1 MVVMNKI
8 PQLLSE
14 GADVKTWAANNREW
28 LEIVIDK
35 HNDVI
40 VELDVDKY
48 QQAYDGFLKSVDER
62 DKARGDGINHKL
74 QVNYAQIIIDTPV
87 DYMTGKPIS
96 WTVYDQ
102 TEQAKADILEAYRSD
117 LLGILKTED
126 TKLALSELLRQGS
139 ISGYSGLI
147 SWVDEDGVIAFDEF
161 PVQELIPVY
170 TTRGKLKLVLRR
182 YVVEEGEELV
192 TRLEY
197 YDDRYVAYF
206 LGDSQGKV
214 FELDIDE
221 VATGN
226 PVEHKAAR
234 IPVSV
239 YTNGTPS
246 SYVKRQ
252 KKAGV
257 SDLDNGVMTLIENYS
272 DVMSDKANTA
282 DKLLDQFLLFKNVT
296 IDENEVLKMRKARA
310 IALKGAA
317 SDASFIAPS
326 QDDTTIENHLDRTQQ
341 AIHDT
346 AFIPKLSDIAGTTA
360 MEVRM
365 RYSNLDIKAGRKEL
379 YFMKAVR
386 YFVQTI
392 TDMLNTRRLLEAGV
406 ENPYEILKEFNKP
419 VKEEGEELTTAI
431 ELYNADWV
439 DITIN
444 RNLPQN
450 YSEITT
456 IVAQLIDFVPDAYL
470 YELLWFIEDPTAAI
484 EEMRTQKEAG
494 AEAAAKAG
502 LAAMGLG
509 GEFGNTGTPT
519 VPNNEQ
525 GGAIVK

>member
-8 PQLLSE
+8 PQLLKD
-14 GADVKTWAANNREW
+14 GADAATWAVDNRDW
-28 LEIVIDK
+28 LEIVLDK
-35 HNDVI
+35 HNGVVKDL
-40 VELDVDKY
+40 EVDKY
-48 QQAYDGFLKSVDER
+48 QKAYDGFLESIDER
-62 DKARGDGINHKL
+62 DKSRGDDINHKL

-96 WTVYDQ
+96 WTIYDQ
-102 TEQAKADILEAYRSD
+102 TEKAGADVLEAYRSD
-117 LLGILKTED
+117 LLGILKTEE

-139 ISGYSGLI
+139 IAGYSGLI
-147 SWVDEDGVIAFDEF
+147 SWVDEDGVIAYDEF

-170 TTRGKLKLVLRR
+170 NTRGKLKLVLRK
-182 YVVEEGEELV
+182 YLVEEGDNKIA
-192 TRLEY
+192 RLEY

-206 LGDSQGKV
+206 VGDSQGKT
-214 FELDIDE
+214 FEMDKDE

-226 PVEHKAAR
+226 PIEHKAAR

-257 SDLDNGVMTLIENYS
+257 SDLDNGVMSLIENYAA
-272 DVMSDKANTA
+272 VMSDKANTA

-296 IDENEVLKMRKARA
+296 IDEDEVLKMRKARA
-310 IALKGAA
+310 IALKGAS
-317 SDASFIAPS
+317 SDAQFIAPS
-326 QDDTTIENHLDRTQQ
+326 QEDTTVENHLDRTQQ

-346 AFIPKLSDIAGTTA
+346 AFIPKLSDISGTTA

-379 YFMKAVR
+379 YFMSAVR
-386 YFVQTI
+386 HFVQTI
-392 TDMLNTRRLLEAGV
+392 TDMLNTRRLLAAGV
-406 ENPYEILKEFNKP
+406 DEPYEILKEFNKP
-419 VKEEGEELTTAI
+419 VKEEGEEVTTKV
-431 ELYNADWV
+431 ELYSADWV

-484 EEMRTQKEAG
+484 EEMRAQKELG

-509 GEFGNTGTPT
+509 GEFNNTGTPN

>member
-8 PQLLSE
+8 PQTISD
-14 GADVKTWAANNREW
+14 GAAAETWTVDNREW

-35 HNDVI
+35 HNEVI
-40 VELDVDKY
+40 KELNVEKY
-48 QQAYDGFLKSVDER
+48 QSAYDGFLESIDER
-62 DKARGDGINHKL
+62 DKSRGDDINHKL

-96 WTVYDQ
+96 WTIYDQ
-102 TEQAKADILEAYRSD
+102 TEQASKEILEAYRSD
-117 LLGILKTED
+117 LIGILKTED

-139 ISGYSGLI
+139 IAGYSGLI
-147 SWVDEDGVIAFDEF
+147 NWVDEEGVISFDEF

-170 TTRGKLKLVLRR
+170 NARGKLILVLRK
-182 YVVEEGEELV
+182 YVVEEGDNKV
-192 TRLEY
+192 TKLEY

-206 LGDSQGKV
+206 EGDDQGKT
-214 FELDIDE
+214 FELDKAEI
-221 VATGN
+221 ATGN

-257 SDLDNGVMTLIENYS
+257 SDLDNGVMSLIENYAA
-272 DVMSDKANTA
+272 VMSDKANTA

-296 IDENEVLKMRKARA
+296 IDEDEVLKMRKARA
-310 IALKGAA
+310 IALKGKE

-326 QDDTTIENHLDRTQQ
+326 QDDTTIENHLDRTQA
-341 AIHDT
+341 AIHDQ
-346 AFIPKLSDIAGTTA
+346 AFIPKLSDISGATA

-386 YFVQTI
+386 YFVQII

-406 ENPYEILKEFNKP
+406 EEPYEVLKAFNKP
-419 VKEEGEELTTAI
+419 VKEEGEEVATSI
-431 ELYNADWV
+431 DLYSASWV

-450 YSEITT
+450 YAEITT

-470 YELLWFIEDPTAAI
+470 YELLWFIEDPTEAI
-484 EEMRTQKEAG
+484 AEMRAQKKESAD
-494 AEAAAKAG
+494 AAAKAG
-502 LAAMGLG
+502 LAAMGMG
-509 GEFGNTGTPT
+509 GEFNNTDTT
-519 VPNNEQ
+519 TTPNNEQ
-525 GGAIVK
+525 GGAIVN